1 MASTASG
8 LPGVRPAKTPPT
20 SALTHNLANHG
31 SLPDLDD
38 VQELVVYLTLL
49 LVVLS
54 WMLREIHLA
63 FFTGEAESTLS
74 RGGVRSESS
83 RARQP
88 SATEDHPHAGGLLR
102 LDSEMARSRSPHPR
116 REEE

>member
-1 MASTASG
+1 M
-8 LPGVRPAKTPPT
+8 
-20 SALTHNLANHG
+20 
-31 SLPDLDD
+31 
-38 VQELVVYLTLL
+38 YLTLL

-74 RGGVRSESS
+74 RGGVRAESS

-88 SATEDHPHAGGLLR
+88 SATEDHIHEGGLLR
-102 LDSEMARSRSPHPR
+102 PESEMARSRSPHPR